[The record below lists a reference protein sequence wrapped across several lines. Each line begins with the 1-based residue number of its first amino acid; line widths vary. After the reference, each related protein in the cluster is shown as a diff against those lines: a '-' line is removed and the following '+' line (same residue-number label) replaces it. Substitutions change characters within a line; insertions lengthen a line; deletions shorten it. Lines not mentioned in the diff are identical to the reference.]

1 MSIQNDIENIMD
13 LFNRGKISLDEA
25 NVQIVLCERVK
36 VVKNQIPSSVRKAL
50 NNAVKQGKL
59 CHMKKDGHLPEVYFR
74 PQNRDIAIK
83 EREDYARKILLAL
96 RSCLDVN
103 SRTLQD

>member
-1 MSIQNDIENIMD
+1 MSIQNDIENVMD
-13 LFNRGKISLDEA
+13 LFDRGGISLDEA

-36 VVKNQIPSSVRKAL
+36 VVKNKIPSVVRKAL

-59 CHMKKDGHLPEVYFR
+59 GHMKKDGHLPEVYFR
-74 PQNRDIAIK
+74 PQNRDLAIK
-83 EREDYARKILLAL
+83 AREDHARNVLLAL

-103 SRTLQD
+103 P